1 MLFSILIYLLNN
13 NNYEDFEMV
22 FIKTIKKYSLFKG
35 VLFLLLLSSTLTTT
49 ARENQVDT
57 STTLSLNT
65 INISLPLK
73 IVS

>member
-1 MLFSILIYLLNN
+1 
-13 NNYEDFEMV
+13 MV
-22 FIKTIKKYSLFKG
+22 FIKTIIKYSLFKG